1 MQEAETLRRV
11 LAAEEALANSMRW
24 RLSQMVDSPM
34 LMLPQM
40 VEDLVVEGLART
52 ISLDW
57 SSLVSFRP
65 ARLGVGWVASIS
77 FLLGESYHCSDL
89 GPSMTQHACPSE
101 QMSENTSPSTEVRCC
116 QSGGLS
122 ATEID
127 SYHVATQSSFS
138 PYPGRASLC
147 QTSPASSGAD
157 GGQEAITLLH
167 VR

>member
-24 RLSQMVDSPM
+24 RLSQTVDSPT

-77 FLLGESYHCSDL
+77 LFSFLLGESYHRSDL
-89 GPSMTQHACPSE
+89 GSSTHAHLHRCQKTQAPA
-101 QMSENTSPSTEVRCC
+101 PRCVVARVGGC
-116 QSGGLS
+116 QL
-122 ATEID
+122 
-127 SYHVATQSSFS
+127 
-138 PYPGRASLC
+138 
-147 QTSPASSGAD
+147 QT
-157 GGQEAITLLH
+157 
-167 VR
+167 